1 MLAKL
6 LVFGVLLLT
15 SSVLSEKDNLDS
27 IYKAI
32 KDIIGYDRSDIMK
45 INEYIDA
52 VQHGKQGKLDSHLL
66 KKDRDFQKALNP
78 LPLDAS
84 RFILSLMHIGFYPN
98 SKYTKIKSWS
108 KLESEFR
115 GKISK
120 NSCAILLKQFP
131 GLAKYK
137 LCTA

>member
-6 LVFGVLLLT
+6 QVFGVLLLT
-15 SSVLSEKDNLDS
+15 SSVLSENDNIDS

-32 KDIIGYDRSDIMK
+32 KDITGYDRSDIMK

-84 RFILSLMHIGFYPN
+84 RFILSKAGAGSNL
-98 SKYTKIKSWS
+98 S
-108 KLESEFR
+108 SEARFR
-115 GKISK
+115 K
-120 NSCAILLKQFP
+120 NHALNF
-131 GLAKYK
+131 
-137 LCTA
+137 